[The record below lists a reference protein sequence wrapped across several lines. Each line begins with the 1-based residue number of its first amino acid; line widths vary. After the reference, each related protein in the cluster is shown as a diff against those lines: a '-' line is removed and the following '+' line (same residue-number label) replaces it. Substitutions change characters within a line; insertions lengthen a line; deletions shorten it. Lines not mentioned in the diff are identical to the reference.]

1 MTSRLIELSHIHLL
15 CILYVIIAILAWNLP
30 AMAPST
36 NNKIVRDLLESY
48 FSSMDVKSWT
58 AHENA
63 WGLNVTVRFSK
74 GQNGEL
80 VADVDDSR
88 KTFVKRSQKQMTRS
102 KDRLGHFRSNYN
114 TRSSKFKD
122 NLCESENK
130 RSESMDSIVT
140 SQMLDS
146 PVCVKST
153 PAGGASGPGE
163 LEDVPLIAVES
174 PSFSDQV
181 VSETPI
187 VEAEAG
193 ESSIVSMPSLDS
205 SSSSSESDMAD
216 TCDDESDLYSGS
228 CSDNGCSYLTK
239 HDPNDKFPYS
249 KVSKYGGRVVCKR
262 CDDSLVVCNKCLH
275 KGKHRRHQNYFNRQC
290 FDKELKVSLN
300 DHE

>member
-1 MTSRLIELSHIHLL
+1 MTSRLIELSRIHFL
-15 CILYVIIAILAWNLP
+15 CILYVIIVILAWNLP

-88 KTFVKRSQKQMTRS
+88 KTFVKRSQKQMARS

-114 TRSSKFKD
+114 TRSSKFNG

-130 RSESMDSIVT
+130 RSESMDNSIVT
-140 SQMLDS
+140 SRMLDS
-146 PVCVKST
+146 PLCVKST
-153 PAGGASGPGE
+153 PAGGASEPGD
-163 LEDVPLIAVES
+163 LEDVPLITVES

-181 VSETPI
+181 VSETTI
-187 VEAEAG
+187 VEAEA
-193 ESSIVSMPSLDS
+193 EKSPIVSMPSLDS
-205 SSSSSESDMAD
+205 SSSGSESDMTD

-228 CSDNGCSYLTK
+228 CSDNGCSYLTEL
-239 HDPNDKFPYS
+239 NSNEKFPP

-262 CDDSLVVCNKCLH
+262 CDDSIVVCNKCLH

-290 FDKELKVSLN
+290 FDKELKVSLH